1 MNTDDERLMAYVDG
15 QLDAA
20 ARAGVE
26 AELQRNPALAQWVAA
41 QQALRRQLQQ
51 VMQQELQR
59 PVPQRL
65 TDAVW
70 QAPAGSAALVDL
82 SQRRKPQPAA
92 ARRVPWVW
100 SGAVAASLAVG
111 VALGIYLSGGS
122 PSAPLV
128 SGAEGL
134 IAGGALR
141 ETLDRQPSTA
151 AGTAAI
157 RVGLS
162 FRDPDAR
169 YCRTFMLTSPTAMAG
184 LACHG
189 DGQWSVTHVMP
200 AQAAEQAGGLRMAA
214 ATWPAAL
221 MAVVE
226 TQLVGD
232 ALDAAGEA
240 RAIAE
245 GWRKP

>member
-20 ARAGVE
+20 ARAGIE

-41 QQALRRQLQQ
+41 QQALRRQLQE

-65 TDAVW
+65 ADAVW
-70 QAPAGSAALVDL
+70 QAPAGNAALVDL
-82 SQRRKPQPAA
+82 SQRRKPHAAA

-100 SGAVAASLAVG
+100 SGAVAASLAIG

-122 PSAPLV
+122 PTAPLV
-128 SGAEGL
+128 SGADGL

-141 ETLDRQPSTA
+141 EALDRQPSS
-151 AGTAAI
+151 AGAEVI
-157 RVGLS
+157 RIGLS
-162 FRDPDAR
+162 FRDHEAH
-169 YCRTFMLTSPTAMAG
+169 YCRTFMLASPTAMAG
-184 LACHG
+184 LACHA

-200 AQAAEQAGGLRMAA
+200 AQIADQAGGLRMATT
-214 ATWPAAL
+214 TWPATL
-221 MAVVE
+221 MAVVG
-226 TQLVGD
+226 TQLAGD